1 MPLPAPSTNLR
12 LLPQHLAHLRAV
24 AEGVTLA
31 DSARRYL
38 GVQHGA
44 EAPGAHRAAVEVASA
59 VARRNRDSRWR
70 LLPLALSIAEPAA
83 PSLAAPS
90 VEEWAEAEGLM
101 DWSAD
106 ELEALYV
113 ERFPP
118 QKGDARKR
126 ARNERLRL
134 ARLAL
139 LRQLE
144 AATAEPAKPTDQIS
158 GWFDTALADRLLRIG
173 FATLGDL
180 QRRISQGGRWW
191 AGMQGFGVGK
201 AARVERQVLMLLGP
215 LAAPAWASAA
225 VGPELDGRNGAN
237 RAAPVPGALDAHD
250 DRTAV
255 RRWIEA
261 RAGSAQT
268 VRSYEREA
276 DRFMLWMLARGRALS
291 DAGPQDCSDYKR
303 FLADVPADW
312 VSRRNAR
319 RLQPGWAPFSGPLSA
334 TSQRQAITILASLFA
349 WLAAARYLASDPWVL
364 VNRRVADDRTMRP
377 QVLEVSRA
385 FTPAAWDAL
394 TAHLPSLDDAAAAR
408 MRWLIFFLR
417 ATGLRSA
424 EVLEARRGHLV
435 YDGSW
440 WLNVM
445 GKGSKQRVVPVPS
458 GVMDETRTYFIA
470 RGLSFDTASDE
481 TVLLGALTTAD
492 EPRRVPLHYSSLYG
506 AFTRFVRSA
515 IRASSLSDE
524 DRRRAALASAHWLR
538 HTHATRA
545 AEAGVQPDVLQA
557 NLGQADPRTTA
568 VYYKAQAQRRRD
580 EIERVYGSLG

>member
-1 MPLPAPSTNLR
+1 MLQASTSTALR

-24 AEGVTLA
+24 AEGVALV

-44 EAPGAHRAAVEVASA
+44 EALGAHRAAVEVAAA

-70 LLPLALSIAEPAA
+70 LLPLALSTPDSGAL
-83 PSLAAPS
+83 SLAPPS
-90 VEEWAEAEGLM
+90 MEEWAEAEGLM

-118 QKGDARKR
+118 QRADARKR

-144 AATAEPAKPTDQIS
+144 AATADPARPTDQIS

-173 FATLGDL
+173 FATLGEL
-180 QRRISQGGRWW
+180 QLRISQGGRWW
-191 AGMQGFGVGK
+191 AGLQGFGAGK
-201 AARVERQVLMLLGP
+201 AARVERQVLMLLGSP
-215 LAAPAWASAA
+215 AAPAWASVA
-225 VGPELDGRNGAN
+225 VGPELDGRNGTN
-237 RAAPVPGALDAHD
+237 RAPPAPGALEAQD

-268 VRSYEREA
+268 VRAYEREA
-276 DRFMLWMLARGRALS
+276 ERFMLWMLARGKALS

-303 FLADVPADW
+303 FLAEVPPDW
-312 VSRRNAR
+312 ISRRNAP

-334 TSQRQAITILASLFA
+334 TSQRQAITIVASLFA
-349 WLAAARYLASDPWVL
+349 WLAAARYLASDPWIL
-364 VNRRVADDRTMRP
+364 VNRRVSDDRSIRP
-377 QVLEVSRA
+377 QVLEMSRA

-394 TAHLPSLDDAAAAR
+394 TAHLCSLEGAAAAR

-424 EVLEARRGHLV
+424 EILEARRGHFV
-435 YDGSW
+435 FDGSW
-440 WLNVM
+440 WLHVL
-445 GKGSKQRVVPVPS
+445 GKGAKERVVPVPAS
-458 GVMDETRTYFIA
+458 VMDETRNYFLS
-470 RGLSFDTASDE
+470 RGLEFDTAPE
-481 TVLLGALTTAD
+481 GAVLLGPILNAK
-492 EPRRVPLHYSSLYG
+492 EPRIEPLHYASLYG

-515 IRASSLSDE
+515 IRASSLADQE
-524 DRRRAALASAHWLR
+524 RRQAERASAHWLR

-557 NLGQADPRTTA
+557 NLGQSDPRTTA
-568 VYYKAQAQRRRD
+568 VYYRAQVQRRRD
-580 EIERVYGSLG
+580 EIERVYGDLS